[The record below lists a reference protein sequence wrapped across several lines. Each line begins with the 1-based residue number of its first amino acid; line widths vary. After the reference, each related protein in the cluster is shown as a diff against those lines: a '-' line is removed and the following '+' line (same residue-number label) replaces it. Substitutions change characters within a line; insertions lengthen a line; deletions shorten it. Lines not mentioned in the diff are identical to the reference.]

1 VSANRRP
8 AGALENEVLAALWAA
23 GEPLTPA
30 QVLEMLSGDLAYTTV
45 MTILTRLHD
54 KGVVSRERVGRAY
67 AYAPVLD
74 EAGIAAAQMRA
85 MLDRGEDRA
94 AVLARFVDG
103 LSTED
108 ERVLTTL
115 MRTLRKASRR

>member
-1 VSANRRP
+1 
-8 AGALENEVLAALWAA
+8 LENEVLAALWAA